1 MSQLPEQILKQ
12 SNMNIISPMDHN
24 MNLMNPVPLPQ
35 FIPNNQTLPASMAIQ
50 DDNKP
55 QNITDTSN
63 SLI

>member
-12 SNMNIISPMDHN
+12 SNINIINPMDQN

-35 FIPNNQTLPASMAIQ
+35 FIPNNQTLPISMAIQ

-63 SLI
+63 LII

>member
-12 SNMNIISPMDHN
+12 SNMNIISPMDQN

-35 FIPNNQTLPASMAIQ
+35 FIPNNQTLPISMAIQ

-63 SLI
+63 LII